1 MPAPW
6 SLSGP
11 EAGAEV
17 AAHRDPIRGSDV
29 SRVYQFAGA
38 ANTKYDRL
46 GRLKPQKFIFTHFWR
61 LEGRDASRGGCVS
74 CGLSPQ
80 LAYLSPLSCLHFVHL
95 RYLLEHQS
103 DRIRALPDGL
113 VFS

>member
-11 EAGAEV
+11 EAGAGV

-46 GRLKPQKFIFTHFWR
+46 GRLKLQEFLFTQFWR
-61 LEGRDASRGGCVS
+61 LEGRDASRVVTCPVAS
-74 CGLSPQ
+74 L
-80 LAYLSPLSCLHFVHL
+80 LSPLSCLHFVHL

-103 DRIRALPDGL
+103 DRIRAQPDGL